1 MKDNLTICYV
11 DDDIVDREIFEE
23 VLFSLNK
30 KILVRLLDS
39 GEELMEALLC
49 PDLKPDLVLLDLN
62 MPGRNGYD
70 VLLDMQRLNR
80 PTLPSVVM
88 FTTSSEEHHAQ
99 KSRDLG
105 AKLCI
110 EKPRNY
116 DTYVK
121 TVESLIST
129 TWS

>member
-23 VLFSLNK
+23 VLSSLNK

-39 GEELMEALLC
+39 GGELMEVLQCPNLQ
-49 PDLKPDLVLLDLN
+49 PDLILLDLN
-62 MPGRNGYD
+62 MPGKNGFD
-70 VLLDMQRLNR
+70 VLIDMQKLNH
-80 PTLPSVVM
+80 PKLPSVVM

-99 KSRDLG
+99 IAKDFG
-105 AKLCI
+105 AKMCL

-116 DTYVK
+116 ETYVK
-121 TVESLIST
+121 TIQSIIAT